1 MVNPASNRAL
11 RAMDLIPYVLENPGV
26 STTELAQNFSV
37 SVKQIEED
45 LSLIFMCGLPGYTP
59 YDLIDLVFEDG
70 VVSVIDPQV
79 LTKPRNFSKTEHVA
93 VVLGLEILKSLIPDN
108 PDYQAR
114 ILQVL
119 SKINKSIPNVEV
131 IIKKEKSFQYFEII
145 NQAIK
150 MKQILKIVYNT
161 ESKDVQK
168 ARSIAPLRMYL
179 QSAQAYLVAYDPV
192 ARIEKVFKLSNIIS
206 CEIGEISDTFSSMAE
221 EELVK
226 VEIVVDEK
234 HLFFVER
241 NSSIIVAQEQIAGG
255 IKVILKVRSMDW
267 IKRAIVSNAPG
278 IQVISPPELASWARE
293 TASKMISFYAKT
305 GLD

>member
-114 ILQVL
+114 VLQVL

-131 IIKKEKSFQYFEII
+131 IIKKEKSFQYYEII
-145 NQAIK
+145 KQAIK
-150 MKQILKIVYNT
+150 MKQII
-161 ESKDVQK
+161 
-168 ARSIAPLRMYL
+168 YL
-179 QSAQAYLVAYDPV
+179 SLT
-192 ARIEKVFKLSNIIS
+192 
-206 CEIGEISDTFSSMAE
+206 DTT
-221 EELVK
+221 
-226 VEIVVDEK
+226 
-234 HLFFVER
+234 H
-241 NSSIIVAQEQIAGG
+241 
-255 IKVILKVRSMDW
+255 
-267 IKRAIVSNAPG
+267 
-278 IQVISPPELASWARE
+278 
-293 TASKMISFYAKT
+293 TC
-305 GLD
+305 

>member
-114 ILQVL
+114 VLQVL

-150 MKQILKIVYNT
+150 LKQNLKIVYNS
-161 ESKDVQK
+161 ESKDEQK

-192 ARIEKVFKLSNIIS
+192 ARIVKVFKLSNIIS

-293 TASKMISFYAKT
+293 AAFKMISLYAKT

>member
-119 SKINKSIPNVEV
+119 NKINKSIPNVEV

-161 ESKDVQK
+161 DSKDEQK

-179 QSAQAYLVAYDPV
+179 QSAQAYCVAYDPV
-192 ARIEKVFKLSNIIS
+192 ACIEKVFKLSN
-206 CEIGEISDTFSSMAE
+206 
-221 EELVK
+221 
-226 VEIVVDEK
+226 
-234 HLFFVER
+234 
-241 NSSIIVAQEQIAGG
+241 
-255 IKVILKVRSMDW
+255 
-267 IKRAIVSNAPG
+267 
-278 IQVISPPELASWARE
+278 
-293 TASKMISFYAKT
+293 
-305 GLD
+305 

>member
-26 STTELAQNFSV
+26 STTELAQYFSV

-114 ILQVL
+114 VLQVL

-150 MKQILKIVYNT
+150 LKQNLKIVYNS
-161 ESKDVQK
+161 ESKDEQK

-179 QSAQAYLVAYDPV
+179 QSAQAYCPV

>member
-161 ESKDVQK
+161 DSKDEQK
-168 ARSIAPLRMYL
+168 ARIKQLEKQLKEAELKIKI
-179 QSAQAYLVAYDPV
+179 YDKL
-192 ARIEKVFKLSNIIS
+192 IEVTNRELDTDVIKKIEAKLSENWQQS
-206 CEIGEISDTFSSMAE
+206 
-221 EELVK
+221 
-226 VEIVVDEK
+226 EK
-234 HLFFVER
+234 
-241 NSSIIVAQEQIAGG
+241 
-255 IKVILKVRSMDW
+255 
-267 IKRAIVSNAPG
+267 
-278 IQVISPPELASWARE
+278 
-293 TASKMISFYAKT
+293 
-305 GLD
+305 